1 MTDTVD
7 DAITERIPLPRTS
20 ADPAGRPGPTS
31 RRGSTPNRRRVRLAV
46 VALLLAVLAVGTG
59 ALIGLFLLPPAQP
72 VASAGSQGAVTP
84 PGPAP
89 IATPAPAAPTTSAAG
104 GSSCPSAQQ
113 LVEVFRRAGTGY
125 GAGARPTIDVTC
137 ASGFAVVS
145 LRSSSTPDGVQT
157 IYALGPPVRFLAMG
171 TGSVCSDSGGNEEV
185 VVPDSAAER
194 LGCVTSSDSSSAGSS
209 QASGTAGASGADP
222 YGCLAERAAQERSY
236 DTDDPMS
243 NAELRCNYNYG
254 PTLPSTREQCWL
266 ADHDRDEGYGP
277 PDERGRRDFEEG
289 CSGFGY

>member
-1 MTDTVD
+1 M
-7 DAITERIPLPRTS
+7 R
-20 ADPAGRPGPTS
+20 
-31 RRGSTPNRRRVRLAV
+31 
-46 VALLLAVLAVGTG
+46 
-59 ALIGLFLLPPAQP
+59 
-72 VASAGSQGAVTP
+72 
-84 PGPAP
+84 
-89 IATPAPAAPTTSAAG
+89 
-104 GSSCPSAQQ
+104 
-113 LVEVFRRAGTGY
+113 
-125 GAGARPTIDVTC
+125 
-137 ASGFAVVS
+137 
-145 LRSSSTPDGVQT
+145 T

-171 TGSVCSDSGGNEEV
+171 TGPVCSDSGGDEEV

-266 ADHDRDEGYGP
+266 ADHDRDQGYGP

-289 CSGFGY
+289 CSVFGY

>member
-1 MTDTVD
+1 M
-7 DAITERIPLPRTS
+7 
-20 ADPAGRPGPTS
+20 
-31 RRGSTPNRRRVRLAV
+31 
-46 VALLLAVLAVGTG
+46 LLAVLAVGTG

-72 VASAGSQGAVTP
+72 RATAGPQGTAIP
-84 PGPAP
+84 PGPIAV
-89 IATPAPAAPTTSAAG
+89 ATPSPAAPTSTAG

-125 GAGARPTIDVTC
+125 GAGARPTSAVTC

-145 LRSSSTPDGVQT
+145 LRSSSPPDGVQT

-171 TGSVCSDSGGNEEV
+171 TGPVCSDSGGGEEV

-194 LGCVTSSDSSSAGSS
+194 LGCLTSSDSSSADTSG
-209 QASGTAGASGADP
+209 ASGTSGTSSADP
-222 YGCLAERAAQERSY
+222 YGCLAEREAQERSY

-289 CSGFGY
+289 CSRFGY